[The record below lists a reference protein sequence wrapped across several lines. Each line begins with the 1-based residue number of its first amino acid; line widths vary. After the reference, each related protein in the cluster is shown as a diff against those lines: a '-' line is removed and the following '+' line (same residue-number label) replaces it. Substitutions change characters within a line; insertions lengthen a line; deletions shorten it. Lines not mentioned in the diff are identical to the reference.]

1 MNLSRAEDIQRG
13 MNLFRIVSADWVE
26 KHLESP
32 DFLVLD
38 PRSAVRY
45 MAGHPKNAVNLS
57 VVKLRDAQGTLL
69 GDDILA
75 QRIGKAGLDANRA
88 PVIYDNADGRNA
100 AFLAWILIY
109 LGRSD
114 VHVME
119 SFWEQWSADGR
130 EVFYRPVQATA
141 REFVAKPRCELRTN
155 LQEMQ
160 EAAGTKRI
168 DFRGADE
175 FAGKPDLDERPGHI
189 PGAVNLP
196 CGGMGAM
203 GRLLKPDEQLRGLF
217 LSRGISANDRAIAY
231 CRTGVRAALG
241 FLALAQL
248 GFKVSLYDGSY
259 VEWARNGLPV
269 ENTLEENEKGER
281 AHG

>member
-1 MNLSRAEDIQRG
+1 

-26 KHLESP
+26 EHLDSP

-57 VVKLRDAQGTLL
+57 VAKLRDAQGSLL
-69 GDDILA
+69 SNDILA
-75 QRIGKAGLDANRA
+75 QRIGKASLDAKRA

-100 AFLAWILIY
+100 AFLSWILTY
-109 LGRSD
+109 LGRDD

-119 SFWEQWSADGR
+119 SFWEQWVGDGR
-130 EVFYRPVQATA
+130 EAFYRPVRPEP
-141 REFVAKPRCELRTN
+141 REFVAKPRGELRTS

-160 EAAGTKRI
+160 RAAGAKRI
-168 DFRGADE
+168 DLRGADE
-175 FAGKPDLDERPGHI
+175 FSGKPDLDERPGHI

-196 CGGMGAM
+196 CQEMGAA
-203 GRLLKPDEQLRGLF
+203 GRLLKPNDQLGKLF
-217 LSRGISANDRAIAY
+217 LSHGISANDRAIAY

-241 FLALAQL
+241 FLALTQL
-248 GFKVSLYDGSY
+248 GYNVSLYDGSY
-259 VEWARNGLPV
+259 AEWARSGLPV
-269 ENTLEENEKGER
+269 ESTFEENQKGER
-281 AHG
+281 AHV

>member
-1 MNLSRAEDIQRG
+1 MTV
-13 MNLFRIVSADWVE
+13 FRLVSADWVA
-26 KHLESP
+26 KRLDSP

-57 VVKLRDAQGTLL
+57 VAKLRDSQGNLL
-69 GDDILA
+69 PNGELA
-75 QRIGKAGLDANRA
+75 RRIGKAGLDAHRA

-100 AFLAWILIY
+100 AFLAWMLIY
-109 LGRSD
+109 LGRGD

-119 SFWEQWSADGR
+119 SFWEQWIGDGR
-130 EVFYRPVQATA
+130 EAFYRPVPPEQ
-141 REFVAKPRCELRTN
+141 REFVANPRSELRTS
-155 LQEMQ
+155 LQAMQ
-160 EAAGTKRI
+160 QAAGAKRI
-168 DFRGADE
+168 DLRGADE
-175 FAGKPDLDERPGHI
+175 FSGKTDLDERPGHI

-196 CGGMGAM
+196 CQEMGAA
-203 GRLLKPDEQLRGLF
+203 GRLLKPNEQLEELF
-217 LSRGISANDRAIAY
+217 LSHGISSNDCAIAY

-259 VEWARNGLPV
+259 AEWARSGLPV
-269 ENTLEENEKGER
+269 ESTFEENEKGER
-281 AHG
+281 AHV

>member
-1 MNLSRAEDIQRG
+1 MT
-13 MNLFRIVSADWVE
+13 LFRLVSADWVE
-26 KHLESP
+26 KHLDSP
-32 DFLVLD
+32 EFVMLD

-57 VVKLRDAQGTLL
+57 VAKLRDAQGNLL
-69 GDDILA
+69 ANDILA
-75 QRIGKAGLDANRA
+75 QRIGKTGLDANRT

-109 LGRSD
+109 LGRDD

-130 EVFYRPVQATA
+130 EVFYRPVQPTA
-141 REFVAKPRCELRTN
+141 REFVAKPRRELRTN

-160 EAAGTKRI
+160 DAAGAKRI

-175 FAGKPDLDERPGHI
+175 FSGKMDTDGRPGHI

-196 CGGMGAM
+196 CQEIGAA
-203 GRLLKPDEQLRGLF
+203 GLLLKPDEQLRELF
-217 LSRGISANDRAIAY
+217 VSRGVSGNGRAIAY
-231 CRTGVRAALG
+231 CRTGVRAGLG

-248 GFKVSLYDGSY
+248 GFHVSLYDGSY
-259 VEWARNGLPV
+259 AEWARSGLPV
-269 ENTLEENEKGER
+269 ENKLEENEKGER
-281 AHG
+281 AHV

>member
-1 MNLSRAEDIQRG
+1 MT
-13 MNLFRIVSADWVE
+13 LFQLVSADWVE
-26 KHLESP
+26 KHLDAP
-32 DFLVLD
+32 DFVVLD

-57 VVKLRDAQGTLL
+57 VAKLRDGQGSLL
-69 GDDILA
+69 PDDILA
-75 QRIGKAGLDANRA
+75 QRIGKAGLDGHRT
-88 PVIYDNADGRNA
+88 PVLYDNADGRNA

-109 LGRSD
+109 LGRDD

-130 EVFYRPVQATA
+130 EAFYRPVQATP
-141 REFVAKPRCELRTN
+141 REFVAKPRRELRTG

-160 EAAGTKRI
+160 DSAGAKRI

-175 FAGKPDLDERPGHI
+175 FSGKMDTDERPGHI

-196 CGGMGAM
+196 CQEIGAA
-203 GRLLKPDEQLRGLF
+203 GRLLKPDEQLRELF
-217 LSRGISANDRAIAY
+217 ASRGISANSVSANGRAIAY

-241 FLALAQL
+241 FLALTQL
-248 GFKVSLYDGSY
+248 GFNVSLYDGSY
-259 VEWARNGLPV
+259 AEWARSGLPV

-281 AHG
+281 AHV

>member
-1 MNLSRAEDIQRG
+1 M
-13 MNLFRIVSADWVE
+13 FRIVSADWVE

-45 MAGHPKNAVNLS
+45 MAGHPKNAVSLS
-57 VVKLRDAQGTLL
+57 VAKLRDAQGNLL
-69 GDDILA
+69 PDEELA
-75 QRIGKAGLDANRA
+75 RRIGNAGLDAHRA

-100 AFLAWILIY
+100 AFLAWMLIY

-119 SFWEQWSADGR
+119 SFWEQWIGDGR
-130 EVFYRPVQATA
+130 EAFYRPVLPEP
-141 REFVAKPRCELRTN
+141 REFVANPRSELR
-155 LQEMQ
+155 LSLKEMQ
-160 EAAGTKRI
+160 EAPGGKLI
-168 DFRGADE
+168 DFRGPDE
-175 FAGKPDLDERPGHI
+175 FSGKPDLDERPGHI
-189 PGAVNLP
+189 PGALNLP
-196 CGGMGAM
+196 CGEVGSA
-203 GRLLKPDEQLRGLF
+203 GRLLKPDEQLNELF
-217 LSRGISANDRAIAY
+217 ASRGISGNGRAIAY

-241 FLALAQL
+241 FLALAQV

>member
-1 MNLSRAEDIQRG
+1 

-26 KHLESP
+26 KHLDSP
-32 DFLVLD
+32 DFLALD

-57 VVKLRDAQGTLL
+57 VAKLRDSQGSLL
-69 GDDILA
+69 PNEELA
-75 QRIGKAGLDANRA
+75 RRIGKAGLDATRA

-109 LGRSD
+109 LGRDD

-119 SFWEQWSADGR
+119 SFWEQWVADGR
-130 EVFYRPVQATA
+130 EIFYRPVQPTAA
-141 REFVAKPRCELRTN
+141 REFVANPRRELRTS

-160 EAAGTKRI
+160 NAAGAKRI
-168 DFRGADE
+168 DLRGADE
-175 FAGKPDLDERPGHI
+175 FSGKTDTDGRPGHI

-196 CGGMGAM
+196 CQELGAA
-203 GRLLKPDEQLRGLF
+203 GRLLKPNEQLEELF
-217 LSRGISANDRAIAY
+217 LSHGISADDISGNGRAIAY

-241 FLALAQL
+241 FLALTQL
-248 GFKVSLYDGSY
+248 GFNVSLYDGSY
-259 VEWARNGLPV
+259 AEWARSGLPV
-269 ENTLEENEKGER
+269 ESTFEENQKGER
-281 AHG
+281 AHV

>member
-1 MNLSRAEDIQRG
+1 

-57 VVKLRDAQGTLL
+57 VAKLRDAQGNLL
-69 GDDILA
+69 PDEELA
-75 QRIGKAGLDANRA
+75 RRIGKAGLDAKRA

-100 AFLAWILIY
+100 AFLAWMLIY

-119 SFWEQWSADGR
+119 SFWEQWIGDGR
-130 EVFYRPVQATA
+130 EAFYRPVRPEP
-141 REFVAKPRCELRTN
+141 REFVANPRSELRTN
-155 LQEMQ
+155 LQGMQ
-160 EAAGTKRI
+160 NAANAKRI
-168 DFRGADE
+168 DLRGADE
-175 FAGKPDLDERPGHI
+175 FSGKPDLDERPGHI

-196 CGGMGAM
+196 CQEMGAA
-203 GRLLKPDEQLRGLF
+203 GRLLKPNDQLEKIF
-217 LSRGISANDRAIAY
+217 LSHGISANDGSGNGRVIAY

-269 ENTLEENEKGER
+269 ESTFDENEKGDR

>member
-1 MNLSRAEDIQRG
+1 

-57 VVKLRDAQGTLL
+57 VAKLRDAQGNLL
-69 GDDILA
+69 PNEELA
-75 QRIGKAGLDANRA
+75 RRLGKAGLDAKRT

-100 AFLAWILIY
+100 AFLAWILTY
-109 LGRSD
+109 LGRDD

-119 SFWEQWSADGR
+119 SFWEQWIGNGR
-130 EVFYRPVQATA
+130 EAFYRPVRSEP
-141 REFVAKPRCELRTN
+141 REFVANPRNELRTS

-160 EAAGTKRI
+160 DAAGAKRI
-168 DFRGADE
+168 DLRGADE
-175 FAGKPDLDERPGHI
+175 FSGKPDLDERPGHI

-196 CGGMGAM
+196 CAEIGAA
-203 GRLLKPDEQLRGLF
+203 GRLLKADEQLEKLF
-217 LSRGISANDRAIAY
+217 LSHGISANDRAIAY

>member
-1 MNLSRAEDIQRG
+1 

-32 DFLVLD
+32 DFLMLD

-57 VVKLRDAQGTLL
+57 VAKLRDAQGNLL
-69 GDDILA
+69 PNEELA
-75 QRIGKAGLDANRA
+75 RRLEKAGLDAKRT

-119 SFWEQWSADGR
+119 SFWEQWVADGR
-130 EVFYRPVQATA
+130 EAFYRPVHQEP
-141 REFVAKPRCELRTN
+141 REFVAKPRNELRTS

-160 EAAGTKRI
+160 RSAGAKRI
-168 DFRGADE
+168 DLRGTDE
-175 FAGKPDLDERPGHI
+175 FSGKPDLDERPGHI
-189 PGAVNLP
+189 PGAVSLP
-196 CGGMGAM
+196 CQEMGAA
-203 GRLLKPDEQLRGLF
+203 GRLLKPNDQLEKLF
-217 LSRGISANDRAIAY
+217 LSHGISANDHAIAY

-241 FLALAQL
+241 FLALTQL
-248 GFKVSLYDGSY
+248 GFNVSLYDGSY

-269 ENTLEENEKGER
+269 ESTFEENQKGER
-281 AHG
+281 AHV

>member
-1 MNLSRAEDIQRG
+1 

-57 VVKLRDAQGTLL
+57 VAKLRDAQGSLL
-69 GDDILA
+69 RDDILA

-109 LGRSD
+109 LGRRD

-119 SFWEQWSADGR
+119 SFWEQWRADGR
-130 EVFYRPVQATA
+130 EIFYRPVQATA
-141 REFVAKPRCELRTN
+141 REFVANPRSELRTN

-160 EAAGTKRI
+160 DAAGTKRI

-175 FAGKPDLDERPGHI
+175 FAGKPDLYERPGHI

-196 CGGMGAM
+196 CAEIGAA
-203 GRLLKPDEQLRGLF
+203 GRLLKADEQLEKLF
-217 LSRGISANDRAIAY
+217 LSHGISANDRAIAY

-259 VEWARNGLPV
+259 VEWASNGLPV
-269 ENTLEENEKGER
+269 EHTLEENEKGER

>member
-1 MNLSRAEDIQRG
+1 

-26 KHLESP
+26 EHLDSP

-57 VVKLRDAQGTLL
+57 VAKLRDAQGNLL
-69 GDDILA
+69 PDEDLA

-109 LGRSD
+109 LGRED

-119 SFWEQWSADGR
+119 SFWEQWSGDGR
-130 EVFYRPVQATA
+130 EIFYRPVPATA
-141 REFVAKPRCELRTN
+141 REFVAKPRRELRTS

-160 EAAGTKRI
+160 NAASAKRI
-168 DFRGADE
+168 DFRDVDE
-175 FAGKPDLDERPGHI
+175 FSGKLDTDGRPGHI

-196 CGGMGAM
+196 CAGMGAA
-203 GRLLKPDEQLRGLF
+203 GRLLKPDEQLKELF
-217 LSRGISANDRAIAY
+217 ASRGISASDISGNGRAIVY
-231 CRTGVRAALG
+231 CRTGVRAGLG
-241 FLALAQL
+241 FLALARL
-248 GFKVSLYDGSY
+248 GIPVSLYDGSY
-259 VEWARNGLPV
+259 AEWVRSGLPV
-269 ENTLEENEKGER
+269 ENTLEENQKGER
-281 AHG
+281 AHV

>member
-1 MNLSRAEDIQRG
+1 M
-13 MNLFRIVSADWVE
+13 FRIVSAGWVE
-26 KHLESP
+26 KHLDAP
-32 DFLVLD
+32 DFLLLD

-57 VVKLRDAQGTLL
+57 VAKLRDAQGNLL
-69 GDDILA
+69 PNDILA

-109 LGRSD
+109 LGRDD

-119 SFWEQWSADGR
+119 SFWEQWVADGR

-141 REFVAKPRCELRTN
+141 REFVAKPRRELRTS

-160 EAAGTKRI
+160 DAAGAKRI

-175 FAGKPDLDERPGHI
+175 FSGKMDADERPGHI

-196 CGGMGAM
+196 CQEIGAA
-203 GRLLKPDEQLRGLF
+203 GRLLKSDEQLKELF
-217 LSRGISANDRAIAY
+217 ASRGISANDISANGRAIAY

-248 GFKVSLYDGSY
+248 GCHVSLYDGSY
-259 VEWARNGLPV
+259 AEWARSGLPV

-281 AHG
+281 AHV

>member
-1 MNLSRAEDIQRG
+1 

-45 MAGHPKNAVNLS
+45 MAGHPRNAVNLS
-57 VVKLRDAQGTLL
+57 VAKLRDAQGSLL
-69 GDDILA
+69 PDDILA
-75 QRIGKAGLDANRA
+75 QRIGKAGLDGNRA

-109 LGRSD
+109 LGRED

-119 SFWEQWSADGR
+119 SFWEQWSGDGR

-141 REFVAKPRCELRTN
+141 REFEAKPRRELRISLT
-155 LQEMQ
+155 EMQ
-160 EAAGTKRI
+160 DAAGAKRI
-168 DFRGADE
+168 DFRGVDE
-175 FAGKPDLDERPGHI
+175 FSGRADVDERPGHI

-196 CGGMGAM
+196 CGEIGTA
-203 GRLLKPDEQLRGLF
+203 GRLLKADEELRELF
-217 LSRGISANDRAIAY
+217 ASRGISANGISPADISGNGRAIAY
-231 CRTGVRAALG
+231 CRTGVRAGLG
-241 FLALAQL
+241 FLALARL
-248 GFKVSLYDGSY
+248 GITASLYDGSY
-259 VEWARNGLPV
+259 VEWAGSGLPV
-269 ENTLEENEKGER
+269 ENTIEENEKGDR